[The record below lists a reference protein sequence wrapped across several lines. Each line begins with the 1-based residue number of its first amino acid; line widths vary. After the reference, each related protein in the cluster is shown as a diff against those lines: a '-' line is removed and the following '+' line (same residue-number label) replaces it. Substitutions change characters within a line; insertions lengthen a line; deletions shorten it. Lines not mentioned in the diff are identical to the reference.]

1 MSIHPL
7 RIYIYDEGLVR
18 LATVKYEKAVGGA
31 KENQYKHLTNY
42 SLNKHNAAFQEN
54 SNALCDDE
62 GSKQSISA
70 FRRKLKAMGHD
81 ADKIFS
87 HIEDVIIKT
96 IISVEHVINNAV
108 DMFVPYKNTNCFEL
122 FGFDILIDQDL
133 KAWLLEVN
141 LTPALSCDSPLDQKV
156 KSNCI
161 ADLLSMAGIVKME

>member
-1 MSIHPL
+1 
-7 RIYIYDEGLVR
+7 
-18 LATVKYEKAVGGA
+18 
-31 KENQYKHLTNY
+31 
-42 SLNKHNAAFQEN
+42 
-54 SNALCDDE
+54 
-62 GSKQSISA
+62 
-70 FRRKLKAMGHD
+70 MGHD

-122 FGFDILIDQDL
+122 FGFDILIDNDL

>member
-1 MSIHPL
+1 
-7 RIYIYDEGLVR
+7 
-18 LATVKYEKAVGGA
+18 
-31 KENQYKHLTNY
+31 
-42 SLNKHNAAFQEN
+42 
-54 SNALCDDE
+54 
-62 GSKQSISA
+62 
-70 FRRKLKAMGHD
+70 MGHD

-122 FGFDILIDQDL
+122 FGFDILIDNDL

-161 ADLLSMAGIVKME
+161 ADLLSMAGIVKMEQRNQGDTTTKKATMAYGGSPNDSLSALMQKRAPIKN